1 MVLLPNLAV
10 RDVEDMSLIEIEK
23 RIEFVGKLKREKR
36 KVEMKDM
43 FSMLHF
49 TIKSGTAQFSKK
61 GEAVRANKSFYK
73 TLDKC
78 LDIKTE
84 NIIDDIDDVKE
95 FMEALN
101 GKK

>member
-1 MVLLPNLAV
+1 MTLK
-10 RDVEDMSLIEIEK
+10 EIEK
-23 RIEFVGKLKREKR
+23 RIEFIGKLKREKR

-43 FSMLHF
+43 FSILHF
-49 TIKSGTAQFSKK
+49 TIKSATAQFSKK
-61 GEAVRANKSFYK
+61 GEAIRSNKSFYK
-73 TLDKC
+73 NLDKC

-84 NIIDDIDDVKE
+84 NTIDDIDDVKE